1 MAFSANFGISIQFP
15 TASNSVT
22 YKFDLVASGSGL
34 ANLNIGSQT
43 QTFTATGSILS
54 STLIFNVTSSFRDY
68 APGDQITFQL
78 RQYGVI
84 AGTGS
89 FTSSFLSTGDGTTF
103 NGLRNTLQASNINP
117 FAITSSGQ
125 FISGSN
131 GLDTFFLNQSLSSFI
146 DYVYLPA
153 TSSISLH
160 KTYGNI
166 NNSFAPKVGDVM
178 LVYYNNNAQYQ
189 EFNINRI
196 TPGTNLG
203 ITVTPNLVTNLALGT
218 YGSNSISKLLLLSKQ
233 PDETNLNLIFD
244 KEDGQTSY
252 GFVIPNNLSPDVLNN
267 IDTITRQV
275 KTKLISNGN
284 QGLTINTV

>member
-1 MAFSANFGISIQFP
+1 
-15 TASNSVT
+15 
-22 YKFDLVASGSGL
+22 
-34 ANLNIGSQT
+34 
-43 QTFTATGSILS
+43 
-54 STLIFNVTSSFRDY
+54 
-68 APGDQITFQL
+68 
-78 RQYGVI
+78 
-84 AGTGS
+84 
-89 FTSSFLSTGDGTTF
+89 
-103 NGLRNTLQASNINP
+103 
-117 FAITSSGQ
+117 
-125 FISGSN
+125 
-131 GLDTFFLNQSLSSFI
+131 
-146 DYVYLPA
+146 VYLPA
-153 TSSISLH
+153 TSSVSLH
-160 KTYGNI
+160 HKAYGNV

-178 LVYYNNNAQYQ
+178 LVYYNSGSQYQ

-218 YGSNSISKLLLLSKQ
+218 YGANVISKVLLLSKQ
-233 PDETNLNLIFD
+233 PDETNINLIFD